1 VSKYY
6 KRAYNAKMFNDK
18 NGVFNE
24 ITYIS
29 FSLGDLN
36 TVFLEA
42 NEKLLLVNLSVSVII
57 IKDSE

>member
-1 VSKYY
+1 
-6 KRAYNAKMFNDK
+6 MFNDK